1 MRINEQKKVLADYFS
16 KYMVLYTQL
25 RDAET
30 IEEMQRV
37 EGEVE
42 HIRREL
48 KEKYPTVL
56 EGET

>member
-1 MRINEQKKVLADYFS
+1 MSIDEQKRVLADYFS
-16 KYMVLYTQL
+16 EYMVLYTQL

-42 HIRREL
+42 RIRREL
-48 KEKYPTVL
+48 KERYPTIL
-56 EGET
+56 KGE

>member
-1 MRINEQKKVLADYFS
+1 MSINEQKRVLADYFS
-16 KYMVLYTQL
+16 EYMVLYTQL

-30 IEEMQRV
+30 SEEMQRI

-42 HIRREL
+42 RIRREL

-56 EGET
+56 EGE